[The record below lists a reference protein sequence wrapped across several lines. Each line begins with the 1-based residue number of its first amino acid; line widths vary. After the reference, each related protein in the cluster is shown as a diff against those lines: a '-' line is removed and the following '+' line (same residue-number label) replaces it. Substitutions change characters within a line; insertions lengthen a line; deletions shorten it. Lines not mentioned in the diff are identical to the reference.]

1 MRLDRDLVL
10 DILEAIENIE
20 RYSQGG
26 REAFDR
32 DELIRVWFLRHLE
45 IIGEAASRLSAQT
58 RASAGSVPWRN
69 IVGMRNILIHHYFAV
84 DWNEVWNVIH
94 REIPPLKNAMEKLL
108 ASLQKT

>member
-45 IIGEAASRLSAQT
+45 IIGEAASRLSA
-58 RASAGSVPWRN
+58 
-69 IVGMRNILIHHYFAV
+69 
-84 DWNEVWNVIH
+84 
-94 REIPPLKNAMEKLL
+94 
-108 ASLQKT
+108 